1 MKFFSKTMK
10 LNNIDTI
17 PYLTYNSL
25 SEISFINHAFTT
37 RLGGVSTGEF
47 TSMNMA
53 FNRGDNPD
61 SVFIGIIEGSG
72 GAVAK
77 HDLILVNGIFE
88 AEILTAKTGNAEHLA
103 LVKRAANT
111 ALGAV
116 GLGVAQSIATGGCGT
131 ADFFGRGGKA

>member
-1 MKFFSKTMK
+1 MV
-10 LNNIDTI
+10 
-17 PYLTYNSL
+17 
-25 SEISFINHAFTT
+25 AF
-37 RLGGVSTGEF
+37 RIGV
-47 TSMNMA
+47 NV
-53 FNRGDNPD
+53 GDNPD

-88 AEILTAKTGNAEHLA
+88 AEILAAETGNAKHLA

-131 ADFFGRGGKA
+131 ADFFGRGAKA